1 MYIPTS
7 FSQYAKEIILS
18 LKSVPSLHDMDV
30 VEYSEYGFKC
40 YFGDVL
46 QWVTQSVIGIPFTRM
61 PNFIYV

>member
-46 QWVTQSVIGIPFTRM
+46 QAILFFVTRRGTLPLQ
-61 PNFIYV
+61 

>member
-46 QWVTQSVIGIPFTRM
+46 RWVTQSVIGIPFTRM
-61 PNFIYV
+61 NFIYV